1 MEREEEEEDFENA
14 LTDEQPWEVSRDSP
28 DPRWP
33 VPRGGVRGGEAS
45 PGEERGGGGGEQEMD
60 EEGGGEPGKR
70 GETAAR
76 SRGAEGRRR

>member
-1 MEREEEEEDFENA
+1 MEREEEEDFENA

-45 PGEERGGGGGEQEMD
+45 PGEERGGGGGEPVRAGRWPRGAGE
-60 EEGGGEPGKR
+60 ERVGGGRGAGEGGRE
-70 GETAAR
+70 
-76 SRGAEGRRR
+76 